1 VGIDTEMAPRPTP
14 GPRPRRARVP
24 TTAQRLHRHRHRGT
38 PPLRP
43 ATTRDTPRR
52 HRLRSGATGR
62 SMQALQPPRPAT
74 GRSPASRRHQLV
86 SAFLPY
92 ARSRRVADAP
102 GASTGQPERL
112 LPVPKPIPRRGGAD
126 GSAPFSRPDAL
137 RLDAWGRL
145 VGRPWRRHHKDA
157 ALAAWLALAA
167 GGIRARQQDRECQV
181 DTPAKGASGS
191 GNRGR

>member
-1 VGIDTEMAPRPTP
+1 MAPRPTP

-145 VGRPWRRHHKDA
+145 VGRPWRRHHKDGPGR
-157 ALAAWLALAA
+157 LARPGGGWDPGSTA
-167 GGIRARQQDRECQV
+167 GSRVSGRHARQGGFRLREPRTIV
-181 DTPAKGASGS
+181 TP
-191 GNRGR
+191 